1 LLLLVAPFAAESAG
15 DLDNWMNFIDDDPVW
30 LPPNEPAITDDGKSV
45 WIVRRQK
52 DGARRL
58 SRAIWNSD
66 IPQATSP

>member
-1 LLLLVAPFAAESAG
+1 
-15 DLDNWMNFIDDDPVW
+15 MNFIDDDPVW